1 MNMNTNTN
9 TNTGMNTNTQPAMLS
24 SKNLGILEDQLNYEA
39 LCNKK
44 ISLYTNYFVDPNLKN
59 VCQKA
64 AQMHK
69 QHFDML
75 FNYLNSHNKPQQQQ

>member
-1 MNMNTNTN
+1 MP
-9 TNTGMNTNTQPAMLS
+9 NTNTQPAMIA
-24 SKNLGILEDQLNYEA
+24 SKNLTMLEDQLNYEA

-44 ISLYTNYFVDPNLKN
+44 MSLYSTYCQDQNLKN

-69 QHFDML
+69 QHFDQL
-75 FNYLNSHNKPQQQQ
+75 LNYLNSHNKPEQQ

>member
-1 MNMNTNTN
+1 MEMNNN
-9 TNTGMNTNTQPAMLS
+9 QAAMIA
-24 SKNLGILEDQLNYEA
+24 SKNLTMLEDQLNYEA

-44 ISLYTNYFVDPNLKN
+44 MSLYANYCQDQNLKN

-69 QHFDML
+69 QHFDQL
-75 FNYLNSHNKPQQQQ
+75 LNYLNSHNKPQQQ